1 MAVHIENVI
10 VLLSASACGICSCHR
25 FDGREEAIQLVKY
38 KNHNVCDFYEH
49 ASSVTLRKSNVP
61 HSLL

>member
-25 FDGREEAIQLVKY
+25 FDGRKEVIQLVKY
-38 KNHNVCDFYEH
+38 KNHNVCDFM
-49 ASSVTLRKSNVP
+49 STLR
-61 HSLL
+61 L